1 MSFKT
6 GKPAAAMCLYALL
19 LLNMPLPPKCS
30 IPNNTET
37 MRYTGK
43 EIRQPTM
50 ATLQFAVSAGWQP
63 ACFGQLETASGFGW
77 THSTAATLQ
86 AHAYR
91 IFDRQRFAVGTLLLI
106 GGTLPLLLRLFRHY
120 CNRRRGIASS
130 KQDSA

>member
-50 ATLQFAVSAGWQP
+50 ATLQ
-63 ACFGQLETASGFGW
+63 
-77 THSTAATLQ
+77 

-120 CNRRRGIASS
+120 CNRRRGIAGT
-130 KQDSA
+130 KQDGA